1 MLSLRI
7 LSRLKT
13 TFFQLH
19 HTTATLDI
27 DDDDVDALIRQNAA
41 NAGVECSSRETAR
54 NRKRARAGPLLL
66 LLPLGR
72 GGHGSFHLVLAL
84 ATTFVTA
91 QVGE

>member
-1 MLSLRI
+1 MDI
-7 LSRLKT
+7 
-13 TFFQLH
+13 
-19 HTTATLDI
+19 DI
-27 DDDDVDALIRQNAA
+27 DDDDDALIRQNAA

-54 NRKRARAGPLLL
+54 NRKRAGPLL

>member
-1 MLSLRI
+1 M
-7 LSRLKT
+7 
-13 TFFQLH
+13 
-19 HTTATLDI
+19 DI
-27 DDDDVDALIRQNAA
+27 DDDDDVDALIRQNAA

-54 NRKRARAGPLLL
+54 NRKRAGPLLLL